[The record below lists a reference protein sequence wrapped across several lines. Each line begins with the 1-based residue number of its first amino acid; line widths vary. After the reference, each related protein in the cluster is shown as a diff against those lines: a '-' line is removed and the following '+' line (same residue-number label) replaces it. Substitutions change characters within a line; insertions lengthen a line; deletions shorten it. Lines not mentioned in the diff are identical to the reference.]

1 MHLRRHRLALI
12 AAGRTEGRRGDAI
25 PLYGIGHNGGPK
37 WGEGRMGLYMA
48 WKKAHLKA
56 WTDVPQPIAMMR
68 MRRAK
73 RLGLTYR
80 EYTLEIL
87 ERGRHLSEA
96 DGERIAEIIAARKVL

>member
-1 MHLRRHRLALI
+1 MHLPRHRRTI
-12 AAGRTEGRRGDAI
+12 VRAGRSDTRKPQAI
-25 PLYGIGHNGGPK
+25 PYYGIGHNGGPK

-56 WTDVPQPIAMMR
+56 WTDVPQSIAMMR

-80 EYTLEIL
+80 EYALEIM

-96 DGERIAEIIAARKVL
+96 DVDRIAEIIAARGC